1 MMGNMASEMQCIVD
15 AIESDPAVLETVP
28 EKLLRQRKEYVLAM
42 NVFIESME
50 SGIVTDFI
58 HPKGDDGR

>member
-1 MMGNMASEMQCIVD
+1 MVD
-15 AIESDPAVLETVP
+15 AIENDP
-28 EKLLRQRKEYVLAM
+28 EYAEQVSEENLMPWKTYVRAM
-42 NVFIESME
+42 NLFIESME

>member
-1 MMGNMASEMQCIVD
+1 MID
-15 AIESDPAVLETVP
+15 AIEADPEVLKTVP
-28 EKLLRQRKEYVLAM
+28 EEKLEPEKQYVRAM
-42 NVFIESME
+42 DLFIESME